1 MKGLI
6 LKDLYMMRKYDI
18 SFLVI
23 FAVFMAVSFFGGENS
38 FFMVY
43 PALLAGIL
51 PVNLIAYDEK
61 SKWMSYASV
70 FPYSRRQIVTVKYII
85 TAAVYLAILLC
96 TFAVQCVKVSVYG
109 GDISAVISI
118 MSVLVP
124 VGMLPP
130 AVMLP
135 LIFRLGVEKGRIVYI
150 LGICIICAFI
160 PMFTLNDGLRVDM
173 GAVSMLMVLISLALF
188 ICSWFVSVKLF
199 ETREL

>member
-38 FFMVY
+38 FFIVY

-61 SKWMSYASV
+61 SRWMSYASV

-85 TAAVYLAILLC
+85 TAAVYVAILLC
-96 TFAVQCVKVSVYG
+96 TFAVQYVKAAVYG
-109 GDISAVISI
+109 GDISSVISI

-150 LGICIICAFI
+150 LGICMICAFI
-160 PMFTLNDGLRVDM
+160 PIFSFNDGLRIDM
-173 GAVSMLMVLISLALF
+173 GALSLIMALISIALF
-188 ICSWFVSVKLF
+188 ICSWLVSVRLF
-199 ETREL
+199 EAREL